1 MEDAN
6 KWKDILFSSII
17 RVNIVNIINNIVNI
31 VNNIVNIVNFS
42 TYATE
47 SHL

>member
-1 MEDAN
+1 MQN
-6 KWKDILFSSII
+6 KKKDILFSSII
-17 RVNIVNIINNIVNI
+17 RVNIIIIINNIVNI

>member
-6 KWKDILFSSII
+6 KWKDILLSPII